1 MFNNYNCYNKCFNC
15 CNPICSKN
23 CLYFKKC
30 VKKGS
35 ALDSL
40 CCVERFLCNSQKA
53 CNLYKI
59 FCFFR

>member
-40 CCVERFLCNSQKA
+40 CCVERF
-53 CNLYKI
+53 
-59 FCFFR
+59 